1 MKTRFGF
8 IFIMLAV
15 MCSLSAQ
22 TAIAPAFGDGTENN
36 PYQIATL
43 ENLYWIAVSTENWNK
58 QYLQTNDID
67 ASETANWFNGQGWLP
82 IGNYSTK
89 FTGSY
94 NGQENEISGLHINR
108 NSTDNIG
115 FFGYLG
121 YKSAIR
127 RISLL
132 DVQISGN
139 DYVGA
144 LAGYIGSSAVIENC
158 QSFGEISGNDY
169 VGGLGG
175 KLYYFSVVEFCN
187 SACNV
192 SGNNNIGGLVGYN
205 EVSTIESCTGL
216 GEVIGN
222 ENVGGL
228 VGQNGSNSIIQFS
241 YSVSNITGNSRVGG
255 LVGWNDWSSLISNS
269 YSRSD
274 VTRNTGTSPR
284 IGVFVGENRLSAISY
299 SYSIGNVYY
308 TGVNDPTDKGFAG
321 YDISSTF
328 TNNFFDIQASN
339 QNSAIGADG
348 KTTFE
353 MKTQSTFTGAD
364 WDFAYIWQIVS
375 SFNDGYPSHSYNLG
389 SIKPA
394 GEGTEN
400 QPFQIA
406 NLEHLYWFSQRSI
419 DWNKHYIQTADIDA
433 AETRTWYSGQ
443 GWHPIGY
450 HQGFRGVYDGQ
461 EHKIDGLFINRNEQN
476 FVGFFGSVSSPGRI
490 KNLGITNADIS
501 GKDWVGALVGT
512 CTSSIEHCY
521 STGSIE
527 GRDFVGGLVGSLE
540 YGSDINFCYNNC
552 FVKGNTFVGGLVGI
566 SVNSTML
573 QRSYSKG
580 SVSGNNTVGGLV
592 GSNAFES
599 LIQNCFSWSNVFRLS
614 GTETWIGSLVGLN
627 DTSEIYYSYSIGS
640 VYYDDS
646 DDPTDKGFV
655 GFDIDSEIYV
665 ANFFDMEASNQSTAI
680 GATGKT
686 TAQMKQSS
694 TYTTAGWNFSSV
706 WAIDSTINNGY
717 PYLIGVTTLSP
728 ETIVPSVRYHLMNYP
743 NPFNPTTTI
752 QFSGNLFADKEA
764 LTIEIFNV
772 KGQRVKQFKINNSKL
787 IINEVVWNGTD
798 NQQNPVSSGVY
809 FYQIKTD
816 SGVMGTKKMML
827 LK

>member
-1 MKTRFGF
+1 
-8 IFIMLAV
+8 L
-15 MCSLSAQ
+15 
-22 TAIAPAFGDGTENN
+22 
-36 PYQIATL
+36 
-43 ENLYWIAVSTENWNK
+43 
-58 QYLQTNDID
+58 
-67 ASETANWFNGQGWLP
+67 
-82 IGNYSTK
+82 
-89 FTGSY
+89 
-94 NGQENEISGLHINR
+94 
-108 NSTDNIG
+108 
-115 FFGYLG
+115 
-121 YKSAIR
+121 
-127 RISLL
+127 
-132 DVQISGN
+132 
-139 DYVGA
+139 
-144 LAGYIGSSAVIENC
+144 
-158 QSFGEISGNDY
+158 
-169 VGGLGG
+169 
-175 KLYYFSVVEFCN
+175 
-187 SACNV
+187 
-192 SGNNNIGGLVGYN
+192 
-205 EVSTIESCTGL
+205 
-216 GEVIGN
+216 
-222 ENVGGL
+222 
-228 VGQNGSNSIIQFS
+228 
-241 YSVSNITGNSRVGG
+241 
-255 LVGWNDWSSLISNS
+255 
-269 YSRSD
+269 
-274 VTRNTGTSPR
+274 R
-284 IGVFVGENRLSAISY
+284 IGCFVGENRNSVISY
-299 SYSIGNVYY
+299 CYSIGNVYY
-308 TGVNDPTDKGFAG
+308 TGFNDPTDKGFAG

-450 HQGFRGVYDGQ
+450 HRSFRGVYDGQ
-461 EHKIDGLFINRNEQN
+461 EHKIDGLFINRDEQY

-490 KNLGITNADIS
+490 KNLGIINADIS

-527 GRDFVGGLVGSLE
+527 GRDFVGGLVGENRLASIIR
-540 YGSDINFCYNNC
+540 YSYSIAN
-552 FVKGNTFVGGLVGI
+552 VKGNTFVGGLVGN
-566 SVNSTML
+566 SVDSTML

-580 SVSGNNTVGGLV
+580 SVSGNNNVGGLV
-592 GSNAFES
+592 GYNAFES

-614 GTETWIGSLVGLN
+614 GTETWIGSLVGVN

-646 DDPTDKGFV
+646 VDPTDKGFV

-680 GATGKT
+680 GGTGKT

-728 ETIVPSVRYHLMNYP
+728 ETIVPSVSYQLMNYP
-743 NPFNPTTTI
+743 NPFNPSTTI
-752 QFSGNLFADKEA
+752 QFSSEMFEQGEN
-764 LTIEIFNV
+764 ISINIYNI
-772 KGQRVKQFKINNSKL
+772 KGQKVRQFKINNSKL

-827 LK
+827 MK